1 MVNVPCA
8 SGVQLEESE
17 ITGGSVGAL
26 GALGFVIFA
35 GTDAGVSVDVLAG
48 IDVSVAN
55 ADVSAG
61 IDVAVLACVALAALA
76 KVLMLISPTSARKPP
91 RIKIDL
97 CGRVFFIFDS
107 LEIK

>member
-26 GALGFVIFA
+26 GALGFVLFA
-35 GTDAGVSVDVLAG
+35 GTDAGGVYVGVLVDVL
-48 IDVSVAN
+48 VAN

-76 KVLMLISPTSARKPP
+76 KVLMLISPTSARNPP